1 MTNIDDVIWKFN
13 VNTYRYTYF
22 SPSIYKLTGYTVKEA
37 LGLRLEDIVAPDS
50 LKYFKI
56 ALPEWIDQY
65 KAGLP
70 NSQNHK
76 FEFQIIHKNR
86 NLFWVEINAT
96 FITDANGNI
105 QEILATSRNID
116 ERISAEKAIRESE
129 ERFRT
134 IAQLSN
140 NLVYEYYLE
149 NSSILWDGAIKE
161 VTGFEP
167 EEYKNVDFNGWVNLI
182 HPEDKE
188 KAMALYYKSLEEL
201 RPFKAQYRYKTKNGE
216 YKWIE
221 EDSHFVEIIAN
232 KPFRML
238 GIMRDITEQ
247 LRVQSLIKE
256 SEEKLKTI
264 FDTTKDGIVLLNK
277 DMEVF
282 DINNSALKRSGY
294 TREEIVGKN
303 VIGLLIKKEA
313 SSITQHIRS
322 IWNKDE
328 INNFETEIIIN
339 NDGSFPVEINA
350 TALHIDKQEMLLLMI
365 RDISERKQLEKQLLH
380 SVIDTEEKERVH
392 FSQELHDG
400 LGPLLSAAK
409 MYTEWLAEPGP
420 DVNTKVIIAD
430 IQKLLEESTRT
441 VKDIS
446 FKLSPHVLQN
456 YGVVEAL
463 NAYSE
468 KAEKSGMTHIT
479 IQALHIGRFDEI
491 TETILYRV
499 VCECINN
506 SLKYAKAA
514 NISVSLKMEDNI
526 LTIDFSDDGIGFD
539 VDKIYKSHKGIGLLN
554 IQSRLKSVNG
564 QFILQSKIG
573 SGTKISIK
581 VSLH

>member
-1 MTNIDDVIWKFN
+1 
-13 VNTYRYTYF
+13 
-22 SPSIYKLTGYTVKEA
+22 
-37 LGLRLEDIVAPDS
+37 
-50 LKYFKI
+50 
-56 ALPEWIDQY
+56 
-65 KAGLP
+65 
-70 NSQNHK
+70 
-76 FEFQIIHKNR
+76 
-86 NLFWVEINAT
+86 
-96 FITDANGNI
+96 
-105 QEILATSRNID
+105 
-116 ERISAEKAIRESE
+116 
-129 ERFRT
+129 
-134 IAQLSN
+134 
-140 NLVYEYYLE
+140 
-149 NSSILWDGAIKE
+149 
-161 VTGFEP
+161 
-167 EEYKNVDFNGWVNLI
+167 
-182 HPEDKE
+182 
-188 KAMALYYKSLEEL
+188 
-201 RPFKAQYRYKTKNGE
+201 
-216 YKWIE
+216 
-221 EDSHFVEIIAN
+221 
-232 KPFRML
+232 
-238 GIMRDITEQ
+238 
-247 LRVQSLIKE
+247 
-256 SEEKLKTI
+256 
-264 FDTTKDGIVLLNK
+264 
-277 DMEVF
+277 
-282 DINNSALKRSGY
+282 
-294 TREEIVGKN
+294 
-303 VIGLLIKKEA
+303 
-313 SSITQHIRS
+313 